1 MPNDKLNTV
10 VIESFIKQVKT
21 AAASNT
27 KEIRLPIGQA
37 QDITFAL
44 ALILNRLHGKLE
56 DHIATAKQESAS
68 EVIQIT
74 MDGGTGWK

>member
-1 MPNDKLNTV
+1 MPNDKLNTA

-21 AAASNT
+21 ADSSKF

-37 QDITFAL
+37 KDITFNL
-44 ALILNRLHGKLE
+44 ALLLNRLHGRLE
-56 DHIATAKQESAS
+56 DHIATNQESTS